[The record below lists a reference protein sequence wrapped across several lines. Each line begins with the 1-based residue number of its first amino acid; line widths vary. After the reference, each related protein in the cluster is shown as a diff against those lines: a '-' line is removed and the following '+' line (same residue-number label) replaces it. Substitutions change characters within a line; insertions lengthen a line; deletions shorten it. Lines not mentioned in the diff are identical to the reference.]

1 MDCLTGEYDNDS
13 ENDLEQMIGQI
24 KTYDSF
30 VAEIEAIRLIKPVR
44 DNTAHRLVL
53 TRRNRPK
60 DQVVPS
66 LTHFPSLTS
75 FSNGCQ
81 NRKVCQTRKSM
92 SDSENS
98 MSDSEKCVR
107 LGKTLQKSEIT
118 LRDELS

>member
-66 LTHFPSLTS
+66 LTS
-75 FSNGCQ
+75 FS
-81 NRKVCQTRKSM
+81 RVCQARKHVKLVKLCQTQKIV
-92 SDSENS
+92 SDSENRY
-98 MSDSEKCVR
+98 KNKKK
-107 LGKTLQKSEIT
+107 L
-118 LRDELS
+118 